1 MRNLLLS
8 LSLLGACTAPLS
20 ASASG
25 LVQTPEGFCR
35 GTRFDGAEYGQWIDA
50 NAINLVALKAGNP
63 YVFNDPALRELY
75 RRQVAK
81 TWKGEVSKGQT
92 AKCGKATL

>member
-8 LSLLGACTAPLS
+8 LSLLGALAAPLS

-35 GTRFDGAEYGQWIDA
+35 GQRFDGAEYGQWIDA
-50 NAINLVALKAGNP
+50 NALDLVALKAGNP
-63 YVFNDPALRELY
+63 HVFNDPSLRELY

-81 TWKGEVSKGQT
+81 TWKGVVKRGQF
-92 AKCGKATL
+92 ARCGSATL